1 MGWDGTGMNCYG
13 MGWDG
18 TEKYVP
24 WTSLEILYQPQKL
37 FQIWLNNCR
46 DIGFQIVNDLTSS
59 IQFRVIKFHCHNL
72 KISSLILL

>member
-24 WTSLEILYQPQKL
+24 WTSPLIVQEEREDTSC
-37 FQIWLNNCR
+37 QICH
-46 DIGFQIVNDLTSS
+46 
-59 IQFRVIKFHCHNL
+59 RV
-72 KISSLILL
+72 

>member
-24 WTSLEILYQPQKL
+24 WTSLMIPTVIFSTGSKHSKLKILIAGPQKMQITQKVL
-37 FQIWLNNCR
+37 PFQI
-46 DIGFQIVNDLTSS
+46 
-59 IQFRVIKFHCHNL
+59 
-72 KISSLILL
+72 

>member
-24 WTSLEILYQPQKL
+24 WTSLGSNAIERY
-37 FQIWLNNCR
+37 FQIYKALPGC
-46 DIGFQIVNDLTSS
+46 VSS
-59 IQFRVIKFHCHNL
+59 FWTHQQG
-72 KISSLILL
+72 LLRNKRSPNSINVDYYKTN

>member
-24 WTSLEILYQPQKL
+24 WTSLRITASASCETAAVIYILVKR
-37 FQIWLNNCR
+37 NGGR
-46 DIGFQIVNDLTSS
+46 
-59 IQFRVIKFHCHNL
+59 
-72 KISSLILL
+72 